1 MNPLLQTHFETALDH
16 PNGIKKLREL
26 ILSLAM
32 QGKLVVQDPNDQ
44 PARELLKEIQAEKER
59 LVKEGKI
66 KKTDALP
73 PIKEEEKPFVL
84 PEGWEWVRLGEVGS
98 WRSGSTPT
106 RSNSSYFI
114 GKIPWVKSGEV
125 KQRLIRDTE
134 EKISDE
140 AFRKFSLPLIA
151 KNSILIAMYGANIGE
166 VGVLEIDAT
175 TNQAVCACTPFENID
190 CKYLLIFI
198 ESRRNY
204 YLGMSAGAAQ
214 PNISRE
220 KIINTPLPLPPLA
233 EQKRIIEK
241 VDQLFLLCDE
251 LERLQQSRNS
261 KRKELHNSVLT
272 QCLEADS
279 VSSFQTSFQFL
290 TTHFHEL
297 YSVKENV
304 KELRKAVLQLAVMGK
319 LVPQDKN
326 DQPAREL
333 LKEIQAEKERL
344 VKEGKIR
351 KGNLIQNSLQV
362 IPRNIFPE
370 NWKIVKADEIFFI
383 TKLAGFEYS
392 KNINLQDHGDIPVI
406 RAQNVR
412 PFKLDLNNLKF
423 IDYKTSELLDRCALT
438 KKCLL
443 VTFIGAGIGD
453 VGLFAENRR
462 WHLAPNVA
470 KMEPFFNSEEKLNL
484 RYINIYLMSEIGRI
498 EIFKH
503 MKSTAQPS
511 ISMGTIRDIDI
522 PIPPLAEQKRI
533 VEKVD
538 ELLALCDRLEEEIE
552 KAESKRGEI
561 LEGMVRV

>member
-32 QGKLVVQDPNDQ
+32 QGKLVVQDKNDQ
-44 PARELLKEIQAEKER
+44 PARELLTEIQVEKER

-84 PEGWEWVRLGEVGS
+84 PEGWEWVRLGEVTNIIMGQS
-98 WRSGSTPT
+98 PDSKTYNDLKVGLPFYQGKSEFGMLNPTP
-106 RSNSSYFI
+106 RVWCSAPI
-114 GKIPWVKSGEV
+114 KIAP
-125 KQRLIRDTE
+125 
-134 EKISDE
+134 
-140 AFRKFSLPLIA
+140 P
-151 KNSILIAMYGANIGE
+151 NSILISVRAPIGPTNIN
-166 VGVLEIDAT
+166 LE
-175 TNQAVCACTPFENID
+175 
-190 CKYLLIFI
+190 
-198 ESRRNY
+198 ESCIGRGLASIVSLCECSLFY
-204 YLGMSAGAAQ
+204 YLYFLKCFETRLASLGTGSTFQAITQ
-214 PNISRE
+214 KVLFNF
-220 KIINTPLPLPPLA
+220 PLPLPPLA
-233 EQKRIIEK
+233 EQKRIVEK

-272 QCLEADS
+272 QCIEANS

-351 KGNLIQNSLQV
+351 KMDAFPPIKDEEKPFVLPEGWEWVRIRDVRYDWGQKVPNKKFTYIDVGSILNLEGKLGDELNVLT
-362 IPRNIFPE
+362 PE
-370 NWKIVKADEIFFI
+370 VAPSRARKIVKKNTVIYSTVRPYLLNIAIIDRD
-383 TKLAGFEYS
+383 FEYEAIAS
-392 KNINLQDHGDIPVI
+392 TAFAILHPHSVI
-406 RAQNVR
+406 VS
-412 PFKLDLNNLKF
+412 KF
-423 IDYKTSELLDRCALT
+423 IFYYLRSPSFIQFVESLMKGVAYPAINDGDFYSALFP
-438 KKCLL
+438 L
-443 VTFIGAGIGD
+443 
-453 VGLFAENRR
+453 
-462 WHLAPNVA
+462 
-470 KMEPFFNSEEKLNL
+470 
-484 RYINIYLMSEIGRI
+484 
-498 EIFKH
+498 
-503 MKSTAQPS
+503 
-511 ISMGTIRDIDI
+511 
-522 PIPPLAEQKRI
+522 PPLEEQKRI

-552 KAESKRGEI
+552 KAEAKRGEI
-561 LEGMVRV
+561 LEGMTRL

>member
-32 QGKLVVQDPNDQ
+32 QGKLVIQDKNDQ

-73 PIKEEEKPFVL
+73 PIKEEEKPFVI
-84 PEGWEWVRLGEVGS
+84 PEGWEWVRLGEV
-98 WRSGSTPT
+98 
-106 RSNSSYFI
+106 
-114 GKIPWVKSGEV
+114 
-125 KQRLIRDTE
+125 
-134 EKISDE
+134 
-140 AFRKFSLPLIA
+140 SLYNGRP
-151 KNSILIAMYGANIGE
+151 N
-166 VGVLEIDAT
+166 
-175 TNQAVCACTPFENID
+175 
-190 CKYLLIFI
+190 I
-198 ESRRNY
+198 ESKQIPKESWILELEDIEKETSRLLQKVRY
-204 YLGMSAGAAQ
+204 SERETKSTKSSFKKGDVLYGKLRPYLDKVIVADEDGYCTTEIVPVVPFQ
-214 PNISRE
+214 
-220 KIINTPLPLPPLA
+220 KINSQFLRKLLKRPYFLQYVTDKSYGVKMPRLGTLDAVLSLHPLPPLA
-233 EQKRIIEK
+233 EQKRIVEK

-272 QCLEADS
+272 QCIEADS

-304 KELRKAVLQLAVMGK
+304 KELRKAVLQWAVMGK

-351 KGNLIQNSLQV
+351 KMDALPPIKDEEKPFV
-362 IPRNIFPE
+362 IPEGWEWVRIRDVRYDWGQKVPNKKFTYIDVGSILNLEGKLGDELNVLTPE
-370 NWKIVKADEIFFI
+370 VAPSRARKIVKKNTVIYSTVRPYLLNIAIIDRD
-383 TKLAGFEYS
+383 FEYEAIAS
-392 KNINLQDHGDIPVI
+392 TAFAILHPHSVI
-406 RAQNVR
+406 VS
-412 PFKLDLNNLKF
+412 KF
-423 IDYKTSELLDRCALT
+423 IFYYLRSPSFIQFVESLMKGVAYPAINDGDFYSALFP
-438 KKCLL
+438 L
-443 VTFIGAGIGD
+443 
-453 VGLFAENRR
+453 
-462 WHLAPNVA
+462 
-470 KMEPFFNSEEKLNL
+470 
-484 RYINIYLMSEIGRI
+484 
-498 EIFKH
+498 
-503 MKSTAQPS
+503 
-511 ISMGTIRDIDI
+511 
-522 PIPPLAEQKRI
+522 PPLAEQKQI